1 MDFSSSNSSSG
12 SSKENNKPDID
23 EPKISIQERMKL
35 LTSSFENNS
44 KENSKEASP
53 TPSSKVKLQRRNLIR
68 FQTQV

>member
-1 MDFSSSNSSSG
+1 MEFSSSNSSTG
-12 SSKENNKPDID
+12 SSKENNKPEID

-44 KENSKEASP
+44 KEVSPP
-53 TPSSKVKLQRRNLIR
+53 TPTGKVRLQRRNLIR